1 MPKGRYTIG
10 ARGTRGC
17 SGYPVV
23 SESGRVL
30 GCHKTR
36 ASARAQQAAIYVSEA
51 AKLNDEYYPEDSAI
65 RKSATM
71 AIINELPEHPDL
83 DDEAISKAENGEDPC
98 WEGYE
103 MVGWK
108 NKNGKRVPNCVPRN
122 RTKKSADDRFEIVE
136 SHPKC
141 EGVALVEVNGTSVIC
156 YPNREAAQAALDDMD
171 REEPDAS
178 VRPDESEGKFWT
190 GVFK

>member
-1 MPKGRYTIG
+1 MPYNVRRG
-10 ARGTRGC
+10 AAGC
-17 SGYPVV
+17 SGYAVV
-23 SESGRVL
+23 NDSGEL
-30 GCHKTR
+30 KGCHKTR
-36 ASARAQQAAIYVSEA
+36 SEA
-51 AKLNDEYYPEDSAI
+51 LAHQRALYANVPDAKKYAEDSAI
-65 RKSATM
+65 RKSASM

-83 DDEAISKAENGEDPC
+83 DDEAIAKAENGEDPC

-136 SHPKC
+136 NHPKC
-141 EGVALVEVNGTSVIC
+141 EGVALVEKNGTSVLC
-156 YPNREAAQAALDDMD
+156 YPNREAAQAALNDMD
-171 REEPDAS
+171 REEPEAS